1 MLPAQ
6 SGAAALVPP
15 TLIQPLAGQ
24 PASVT
29 VQYTA
34 YPVAASASAEISGTS
49 RQSLPPVSL
58 QGAPLL
64 EVGLITPVPVCHEGC
79 TKVVLIPPP
88 PPAPLGLRCV
98 S

>member
-24 PASVT
+24 PAFVT

-34 YPVAASASAEISGTS
+34 YPVAGSASAETSGTS
-49 RQSLPPVSL
+49 RL
-58 QGAPLL
+58 PLL
-64 EVGLITPVPVCHEGC
+64 YWFCTPGPVCQEGC
-79 TKVVLIPPP
+79 IKVLLIPPP

-98 S
+98 SLGFDHTDSLP